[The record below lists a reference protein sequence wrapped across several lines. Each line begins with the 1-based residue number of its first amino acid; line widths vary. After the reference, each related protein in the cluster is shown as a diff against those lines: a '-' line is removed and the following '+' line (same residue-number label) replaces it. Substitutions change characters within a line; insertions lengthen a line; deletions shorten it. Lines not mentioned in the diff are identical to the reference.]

1 MVFKFK
7 LLFIINYYTQGYTQS
22 YMVISKASDKKKT
35 IGSFCFTQ
43 TVKSLSTFAINL
55 LGGIVCYKLSKGGS
69 EKEGIYFE
77 KHSRAEDRHYKNT
90 EALSL
95 RSSEDT

>member
-1 MVFKFK
+1 MFIFKAFDNKKQLERSILRK
-7 LLFIINYYTQGYTQS
+7 L
-22 YMVISKASDKKKT
+22 
-35 IGSFCFTQ
+35 
-43 TVKSLSTFAINL
+43 TVKNLSTFAINL
-55 LGGIVCYKLSKGGS
+55 SSGIVCYKLSKGGS

-77 KHSRAEDRHYKNT
+77 KRSRARDRHYKNT